1 MVHFNAHY
9 IRGKM
14 GREYCIVDFE
24 ATGGNHRVSRI
35 MDVGLFI
42 LRDGQIVDKFST
54 LVNPNKPI
62 DAYVKKLTGIDDSMV
77 ADAPTFEELSSQLQA
92 YLKDRVFVAHNVS
105 FDYHLLAAEFRRVGV
120 RLAEDR
126 LCTLELSRKLINE
139 LDTHSLGNVSS
150 HLGIEISGRHRAA
163 GDALATTQLLA
174 KLEAMEG
181 FSEASDALL
190 ISKHFNEFDQLKSEI
205 SGEKIDVLPDD
216 PGLFFLHD
224 KLENVVYVDRS
235 QGLRDR
241 AIQVLNGK
249 SRGKK
254 LARHLSEI
262 HNITYELTGSSLLA
276 ELRYYESVFKVR
288 PRFNENLKQL
298 FYRYCLAIGSTSGF
312 KYAGIFRM
320 DEAPKVRFDHFKDY
334 KSAEKRLR
342 KLASKHKL
350 RNYQLH
356 FDLKTR
362 KRLSQKAPAD
372 EKAANARITHML
384 NSITDL
390 PEACLIIESGRKKG
404 EKSAVWLQDQSLMG
418 WGYFNENDNLDYTG
432 IVERMEKKTVTD
444 GTHIVKR
451 YLEDKKNP
459 TLLYPN
465 GEQHA

>member
-35 MDVGLFI
+35 MDVGLYV
-42 LRDGQIVDKFST
+42 LKDGQIVDKFST

-92 YLKDRVFVAHNVS
+92 LLKDRVFVAHNVS
-105 FDYHLLAAEFRRVGV
+105 FDYNLLAAEFRRVGV

-139 LDTHSLGNVSS
+139 VDTHSLGNVSK
-150 HLGIEISGRHRAA
+150 HLGIEINDRHRAA
-163 GDALATTQLLA
+163 GDALATTQLLK
-174 KLEAMEG
+174 KLETTDG
-181 FSEASDALL
+181 FQEAHDALL
-190 ISKHFNEFDQLKSEI
+190 ISKHFNEFEQLKSEI

-224 KLENVVYVDRS
+224 KLKNVVFVDRS
-235 QGLRDR
+235 QGLRDK

-262 HNITYELTGSSLLA
+262 HDITHELTGSTLLA
-276 ELRYYESVFKVR
+276 ELRYYESVFNIR

-298 FYRYCLAIGSTSGF
+298 FYRYCLAVGSASGF

-342 KLASKHKL
+342 KLASKYKL

-356 FDLKTR
+356 FDLKSK

-372 EKAANARITHML
+372 EKEANKRVATML
-384 NSITDL
+384 ATLTDL
-390 PEACLIIESGRKKG
+390 PEACLIIENGRKKG

-418 WGYFNENDNLDYTG
+418 WGYFNESEELNYKA
-432 IVERMEKKTVTD
+432 IVDRVEPKTVTD

-451 YLEDKKNP
+451 YLEDQKNP
-459 TLLYPN
+459 TLLFPN
-465 GEQHA
+465 GE